1 MRKCPRC
8 QNTFDDDLNF
18 CLNDGTVLETVS
30 ANDEVPTVFI
40 PASFVT
46 TRAKKPSDS
55 QIYLIIGLMTVI
67 ILSLTVFVIYLMN
80 ADTSPNEP
88 ETAEG
93 QNATASPG
101 NKKVRETNINS
112 TSTSAN
118 TSELTGKISE
128 ESVRNLINKWE
139 QAQENKNIIV
149 YRNCYGQPF
158 TGIKRTKKSSSTYDY
173 TGWMKDR
180 SQMISKAFNL
190 SIEIKDLQIS
200 IDEDIATVTFE
211 QIYRSASYSDRGP
224 KVIKVKKFPDGEKII
239 YEELKNS
246 YPLN

>member
-1 MRKCPRC
+1 MKKCPKC

-18 CLNDGTVLETVS
+18 CLDDGAVLEIVS
-30 ANDEVPTVFI
+30 ARSDAQTQII
-40 PASFVT
+40 PPGFVT
-46 TRAKKPSDS
+46 TQAKKRSDS
-55 QIYLIIGLMTVI
+55 RIYVIIGLLTVI
-67 ILSLTVFVIYLMN
+67 IIALTVFVIYLMN
-80 ADTSPNEP
+80 ADISRNEP

-93 QNATASPG
+93 QNAAASPG
-101 NKKVRETNINS
+101 NKKVREVKING
-112 TSTSAN
+112 TSTSEN
-118 TSELTGKISE
+118 TPESTVKISE
-128 ESVRNLINKWE
+128 ESVINLINKWE
-139 QAQENKNIIV
+139 QAQENKSIIV
-149 YRNCYGQPF
+149 YRSCYGQPF

-180 SQMISKAFNL
+180 GQMISKAVNL

-200 IDEDIATVTFE
+200 IDEDVATVTFE